1 MATAHPKPY
10 ALRYIELGNEERV
23 DDKYFQKFKA
33 LAEAIWAKDPA
44 IILVVGD
51 FAYSQPIPD
60 PFNFRGA
67 ASGITSLAAQQRILQ
82 LARQHDREVWFDLH
96 VGTEGP
102 QPDSSLTGM
111 FSFQEALARL
121 AEGARHRVVVFE
133 FNAGN
138 HSQKRALANAL
149 AIQAIERDGRIPIA
163 TSANGLQPDG
173 QNDNGWD
180 QGLLFLNS
188 SQVWLQPP
196 GYVTQMLSRN
206 YLRHLVKCQAN
217 GGSSQLDANA
227 KRSIDG
233 KTLVL
238 QVVNPSEQGV
248 AAHIHL
254 AGFVPRNPLAEVTE
268 LSGPLA
274 AVNTAEKPGALV
286 PKRSQ
291 WSHGMQMG
299 NANHIFP
306 PHSFTVLRFE

>member
-1 MATAHPKPY
+1 M
-10 ALRYIELGNEERV
+10 
-23 DDKYFQKFKA
+23 
-33 LAEAIWAKDPA
+33 
-44 IILVVGD
+44 
-51 FAYSQPIPD
+51 
-60 PFNFRGA
+60 
-67 ASGITSLAAQQRILQ
+67 
-82 LARQHDREVWFDLH
+82 
-96 VGTEGP
+96 
-102 QPDSSLTGM
+102 
-111 FSFQEALARL
+111 
-121 AEGARHRVVVFE
+121 FE

-149 AIQAIERDGRIPIA
+149 AIQAVERDGRIPIT
-163 TSANGLQPDG
+163 TSANCLQPDG

-180 QGLLFLNS
+180 QGLLFLNP

-196 GYVTQMLSRN
+196 GYVTQMLSHN
-206 YLRHLVKCQAN
+206 YLPRLVRCQVDGPAN
-217 GGSSQLDANA
+217 QLDANA
-227 KRSIDG
+227 NRSLDG

-238 QVVNPSEQGV
+238 QVVNPTEQGV
-248 AAHIHL
+248 AAQIHL

-286 PKRSQ
+286 PTRSQ